1 MAGLVP
7 RPLRWAIAIIDLDP
21 ATGHEEAGVRRALV
35 VSAESYHRSRM
46 ATVCPISA
54 RPPRYPNEVALPHGQ
69 AGQTK
74 DAVILCHQVRTI
86 SLDRV
91 TAFELSGTVRYVTD
105 RTIRRDVRAA
115 LAHQLGLDIPGATDG
130 A

>member
-1 MAGLVP
+1 MAGVVP

-21 ATGHEEAGVRRALV
+21 ATGHEQAGVRRAVV
-35 VSAESYHRSRM
+35 VSSESYHRSRM

-54 RPPRYPNEVALPHGQ
+54 RSPRYPNEVTLPRGQ
-69 AGQTK
+69 AGQTR
-74 DAVILCHQVRTI
+74 DAVILCHQLRTV

-91 TAFELSGTVRYVTD
+91 TAFELSGKVRYVTD
-105 RTIRRDVRAA
+105 ASIRREVRAA
-115 LAHQLGLDIPGATDG
+115 LAHQLGLDIPAASDG